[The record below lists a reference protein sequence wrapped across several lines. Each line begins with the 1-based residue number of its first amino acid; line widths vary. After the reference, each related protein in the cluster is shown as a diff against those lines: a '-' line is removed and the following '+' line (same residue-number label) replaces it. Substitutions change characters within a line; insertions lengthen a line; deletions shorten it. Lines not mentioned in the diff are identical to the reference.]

1 VSAEACRTCAGELS
15 DPARKIAELAT
26 SVLYLAEDQC
36 FPGWC
41 VLVLRRHAT
50 ELWQLA
56 PTERE
61 TLMHEV
67 TRVAQALAA
76 VFDAVKM
83 NYELLGNQVAHI
95 HWHLIPRRAD
105 DPSPRMPV
113 WTVEHTPKRL
123 LPPEMAERVA
133 RIRAQLGA

>member
-1 VSAEACRTCAGELS
+1 VSPGCPTCAGEFS
-15 DPARKIAELAT
+15 DPARTIAELGT
-26 SVLYLAEDQC
+26 SVLYLAEDQF

-41 VLVLRRHAT
+41 LLVLKRHAT

-56 PTERE
+56 PAERA
-61 TLMHEV
+61 TLMDEV

-76 VFDAVKM
+76 VFHAVKM

-113 WTVEHTPKRL
+113 WTVEHAAKRL
-123 LPPEMAERVA
+123 SPVEVTERVA
-133 RIRAQLGA
+133 RIRAQLA